1 MRSLTLRLVNGIVL
15 IPIVSYLFT
24 LVFAGF
30 VGSEALEGSMIE
42 EYFIC
47 VALLTLTFIIKE
59 ILHARY
65 NVKCIKVLLRRK
77 HK

>member
-1 MRSLTLRLVNGIVL
+1 MKSLTLRLVNAIVL
-15 IPIVSYLFT
+15 IPILAYLLT
-24 LVFAGF
+24 LVFAGI

-47 VALLTLTFIIKE
+47 VALLIIIFIGKE
-59 ILHARY
+59 VLNERL
-65 NVKCIKVLLRRK
+65 NVKCIKILLRRK